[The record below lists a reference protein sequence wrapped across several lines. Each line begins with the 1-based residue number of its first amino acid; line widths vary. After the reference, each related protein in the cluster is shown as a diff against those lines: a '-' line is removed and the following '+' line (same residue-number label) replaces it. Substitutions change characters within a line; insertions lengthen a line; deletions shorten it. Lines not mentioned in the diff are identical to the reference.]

1 MGLRSIARAST
12 REGLD
17 VDMVRSFVKFLGPKD
32 EEQEEEAE
40 GEAEAP
46 DLEKQATVIEEKT

>member
-1 MGLRSIARAST
+1 MVT
-12 REGLD
+12 EMREGLD

-32 EEQEEEAE
+32 DEQEEEAE

-46 DLEKQATVIEEKT
+46 HLEKQATVIEEET